1 MVLANISLIII
12 FEQVKMP
19 IRGIK
24 EKIPFFP
31 LSGPHFIEKIS
42 LFMAKSTFSWSFNC
56 KVSVRDGN
64 IYR

>member
-1 MVLANISLIII
+1 
-12 FEQVKMP
+12 MP